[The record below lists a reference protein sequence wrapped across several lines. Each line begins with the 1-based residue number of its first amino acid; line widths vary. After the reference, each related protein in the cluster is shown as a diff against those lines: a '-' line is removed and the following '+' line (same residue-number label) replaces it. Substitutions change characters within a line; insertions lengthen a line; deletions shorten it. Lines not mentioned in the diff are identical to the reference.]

1 MKYKGLH
8 WYTLYCKQLPI
19 KMLFSNRKTT
29 RDVKFYCKNS
39 LSNTNKNQIFY
50 IHFQGPLILLTN
62 PLNSAYLRFSSEVM
76 LSRGHGSPQLIA
88 RYSIPGFD
96 RQMCRTDNAEL
107 KYPDTLLMRPRRKP
121 IKPTNEWNLVFR
133 C

>member
-1 MKYKGLH
+1 MGDSRTTKNMSKFNDKYQKELFYNH
-8 WYTLYCKQLPI
+8 FKKDFPI
-19 KMLFSNRKTT
+19 QYS
-29 RDVKFYCKNS
+29 
-39 LSNTNKNQIFY
+39 
-50 IHFQGPLILLTN
+50 PLKSAN
-62 PLNSAYLRFSSEVM
+62 PRIISEVT